1 MLYHLSGIN
10 TFLYSSQLLTFP
22 EYYRRYF
29 TLIFLHKFFIRS
41 HRFPSAWQLSTRLRR
56 VHQRQR
62 LCTSVLSLQWG
73 ARMQGQI
80 RRRKLLYV
88 INSKFNMYYLIYFM
102 MIIFYLLP
110 LDGESRHLNLKTY
123 PSEQLIKE
131 SKFSGSK
138 RIIIVLHSILCITRR
153 NVRIIN

>member
-1 MLYHLSGIN
+1 MLYHPSGIN

-29 TLIFLHKFFIRS
+29 SLIFLHEFFIRS
-41 HRFPSAWQLSTRLRR
+41 QRSPTAWQLPTRLRR
-56 VHQRQR
+56 VYQRQR

-88 INSKFNMYYLIYFM
+88 TNSKFNMYYLIYFI

-110 LDGESRHLNLKTY
+110 LDGESRRLNLKTY

-131 SKFSGSK
+131 SKFSGNK